1 MLSETSSVMFRG
13 WDPALQGQLAYFF
26 FFSFFLNIFPK
37 ILLLNGHFIYW

>member
-13 WDPALQGQLAYFF
+13 WDPALQGQLSYISFF
-26 FFSFFLNIFPK
+26 FLKNIFPK